1 MIVILK
7 KTACPFLWV
16 PARSLRSQKNLEAA
30 MEILEREFEAVEK
43 TKVEVDKLKTGKL
56 DDAKAEPLPAYI
68 RNMVFPHI
76 IHIFPKS
83 YLE

>member
-1 MIVILK
+1 
-7 KTACPFLWV
+7 
-16 PARSLRSQKNLEAA
+16 